1 MLCIKILNIRFIF
14 KLFWGREG
22 SCFPYEGNSIFYFI
36 ICRVLFWVFKNIY
49 IYIYKTE
56 EEKTAGCF
64 FES

>member
-49 IYIYKTE
+49 IYI
-56 EEKTAGCF
+56 
-64 FES
+64 